1 MDVKKSEYYLERKDA
16 IELYF
21 RGGQFV
27 DAELHLIVSNS
38 SPGSSRTIR
47 IAQSRHGRQISPS
60 GIDLNRVVFLKGL

>member
-1 MDVKKSEYYLERKDA
+1 MEKDKLGYYYERKDV
-16 IELYF
+16 IERFF

-38 SPGSSRTIR
+38 SPGLLRTIQVPQTKR
-47 IAQSRHGRQISPS
+47 GRQISPS